1 MEILQHAASY
11 KGQLSQAAINTFG
24 EVVKGVIEEG
34 SKSPWDKANSSMRNA
49 LMNAKRNS
57 KSKAEFLVNAKKETG
72 IAKNSH
78 PLLVWCVA
86 NWKF

>member
-1 MEILQHAASY
+1 MKALNNVPGY
-11 KGQLSQAAINTFG
+11 KGTLSNEAVQTFG
-24 EVVKGVIEEG
+24 NIAQSIIEHG
-34 SKSPWDKANSSMRNA
+34 NMNAWDRANTSMRAA

-78 PLLVWCVA
+78 PLLVWCVV